1 MAVFEKI
8 LRQSLSTSPP
18 SPKTINELDTE
29 LNAAYQSL
37 PAILQPRP
45 ISEAIVDSPA
55 LVTTRLCVLFC
66 YEICRCVLHRKLAVT
81 GNEPSL
87 RICYE
92 ASTNLVRFFVDIY
105 KDLLPGGQFESERW
119 FNSTLVWHDFL
130 TGITVLCMVLCV
142 GSQGSTQVPLDFG
155 ASVMLLQRAHE
166 VCASANRQSR
176 YAGRVMKLLSAI
188 ALRFGGAVPTQNNGI
203 HLNGSNGAGNAVPTA
218 TNGTWQTPSMQDP
231 VLSMPEDQWLDWNS
245 MPSST
250 LDDNSWTFLDNFLSL
265 PSEQGLEI

>member
-8 LRQSLSTSPP
+8 LRQSLSTEPP
-18 SPKTINELDTE
+18 SSKINNELDTE

-45 ISEAIVDSPA
+45 ISEAIVDAPS
-55 LVTTRLCVLFC
+55 LITTRLCVLFC

-81 GNEPSL
+81 GHEPSL

-92 ASTNLVRFFVDIY
+92 AATNLVSYFVDIY

-130 TGITVLCMVLCV
+130 TGITVLSMVLCV
-142 GSQGSTQVPLDFG
+142 GSQGSPQVSLDVG
-155 ASVMLLQRAHE
+155 ASLVLLQRAQE

-176 YAGRVMKLLSAI
+176 YAGRVTKLLSAI
-188 ALRFGGAVPTQNNGI
+188 ALRFGGAVPAQNNGV
-203 HLNGSNGAGNAVPTA
+203 HLNGSNGVENGVSTA
-218 TNGTWQTPSMQDP
+218 TNGTWETPTMQDP
-231 VLSMPEDQWLDWNS
+231 VLSMPEDQWMDWNS
-245 MPSST
+245 LTAST
-250 LDDNSWTFLDNFLSL
+250 MDDNSWTFLDNFLNL
-265 PSEQGLEI
+265 PSELDV